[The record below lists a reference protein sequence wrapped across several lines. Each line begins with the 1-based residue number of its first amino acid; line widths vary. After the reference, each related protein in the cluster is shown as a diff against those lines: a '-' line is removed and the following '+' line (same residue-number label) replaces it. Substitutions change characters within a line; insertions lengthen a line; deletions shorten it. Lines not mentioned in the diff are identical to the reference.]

1 MRKIGGRYYFIY
13 SSINSHELCYAVG
26 DGPTGHFAYGGT
38 LVSNGDIY
46 LNGTGEEEA
55 VNYTGNNHG
64 SLVEIGDKLYIFYH
78 RQTNRNQFSRQGCAE
93 RVALLPDGSI
103 PQVEITSCGL
113 NDGPLEGRGE
123 YEARIAC
130 NLMSRLGAV
139 RYDFG
144 RIVGPEHPYFTQE
157 DAPDSM
163 PVQYIAN
170 LTNDAVASFKYFTLS
185 GVHSISVWLRGS
197 GEGQL
202 TVATGI
208 DDAAAVQIPVK
219 PTSDWTKYT
228 MPFSVPDGIA
238 QLSFTFNGTGAVDF
252 LKFELE

>member
-1 MRKIGGRYYFIY
+1 M
-13 SSINSHELCYAVG
+13 
-26 DGPTGHFAYGGT
+26 
-38 LVSNGDIY
+38 
-46 LNGTGEEEA
+46 
-55 VNYTGNNHG
+55 
-64 SLVEIGDKLYIFYH
+64 
-78 RQTNRNQFSRQGCAE
+78 
-93 RVALLPDGSI
+93 LPDGFI
-103 PQVEITSCGL
+103 PQAEITSCGL
-113 NDGPLEGRGE
+113 NCGPLEGRGE

-130 NLMSRLGAV
+130 NLTSGLGTV

-157 DAPDSM
+157 DAPDGK

-170 LTNDAVASFKYFTLS
+170 LTNDAAAGFKYFTLS

-197 GEGQL
+197 GEGQF
-202 TVATGI
+202 TATTGI

-228 MPFSVPDGIA
+228 MPFFVPDGVV